1 MTHVGEMD
9 RGKTTSTPLRLSSW
23 LFIGL
28 KKLLIS
34 SRMESLAGL
43 ETRIWVNTLDM
54 QKYK

>member
-9 RGKTTSTPLRLSSW
+9 IGKTTSTPLPLSSW